1 MYITSEEEPKRVG
14 FQSGFLGGQSV
25 LPAAV
30 LIGAE
35 WMGLQ
40 VSTPTSTRAV
50 PLSCIL
56 CSRNLPRSV
65 KMMGPVPKL
74 GDPRT

>member
-14 FQSGFLGGQSV
+14 FQSGFLGGQRV

-40 VSTPTSTRAV
+40 VPTPTSTRAV
-50 PLSCIL
+50 PLHVFCVVRIY
-56 CSRNLPRSV
+56 PRV
-65 KMMGPVPKL
+65 LK
-74 GDPRT
+74 